1 MPTPPS
7 PSNSTSKSK
16 PRPSSLACIECRKHH
31 IKCDARRPTCSRC
44 AAARINCVFLP
55 SRRGGRRKLDQIPP
69 AVPVANMGGTP
80 KSPYL
85 PATMTIDQS
94 PMRGVISYAPGTNLS
109 ERLVIQNTPDAIVVP
124 EARLV
129 RLFYENFHAAHP
141 ILVPAPLY
149 ERWEYPSYLQQVVK
163 FIGSHYSVVLDND
176 ILHESTF
183 LTLNGTAERTP
194 HMVQALLLYSIIM
207 RARNENAQAESS
219 LTQAID
225 IALELGMHREE
236 FVITAGAG
244 REHEA
249 ESLRRTWWSLF
260 IWEVYVGTLHE
271 KIQLRCSDV
280 FSDVQLPCE
289 ESTYSSLETI
299 PPPQSLAAFRSRI
312 FTEDEDVSHYS
323 SFAYCI
329 EAARILARVVV
340 LNGLP
345 ETHHDH
351 LQAVANTLVSW
362 IHHLPPQKIE
372 IVDMYG
378 TIDEMIF
385 QAHCTIQYAAMLLH
399 LPRSNIRPRFPDSMF
414 SICPVTPFRL
424 SPSLTRHVHDVKA
437 MEASKKL
444 SNLLSV
450 RSDARGYS
458 PSIVFVAMLC
468 GLVQLAATEIHGA
481 VCADHHQNRI
491 VLVLGCLKLLRAK
504 WSLAET
510 AHAHLRSAAAQ
521 VVTSSSEYSLS
532 ERKPTHPQGDTRP
545 HTRIEESAMYLPID
559 DESINDQFCSG
570 LLSEFIDPTCGVSFL

>member
-1 MPTPPS
+1 M
-7 PSNSTSKSK
+7 
-16 PRPSSLACIECRKHH
+16 
-31 IKCDARRPTCSRC
+31 
-44 AAARINCVFLP
+44 
-55 SRRGGRRKLDQIPP
+55 
-69 AVPVANMGGTP
+69 PVANLRASAKSQFPTANIAGDQARNEGTIP
-80 KSPYL
+80 HL
-85 PATMTIDQS
+85 PGADHAETLAVQDH
-94 PMRGVISYAPGTNLS
+94 
-109 ERLVIQNTPDAIVVP
+109 TPESIVP

-141 ILVPAPLY
+141 ILVPAPLF
-149 ERWEYPSYLQQVVK
+149 ERWEYPRYLQQVVK
-163 FIGSHYSVVLDND
+163 FIGSHYSVILDND
-176 ILHESTF
+176 TLQESTW
-183 LTLNGTAERTP
+183 LILNGTVERTP

-207 RARNENAQAESS
+207 RARNETSQAESS

-225 IALELGMHREE
+225 LALELGMHREE
-236 FVITAGAG
+236 FVITAAAG

-249 ESLRRTWWSLF
+249 ESLRRTWWTLF
-260 IWEVYVGTLHE
+260 IWEIYGGTLHE
-271 KIQLRCSDV
+271 KMHLRCSDV
-280 FSDVQLPCE
+280 YSDVQLPCE

-299 PPPQSLAAFRSRI
+299 PPPRSLAAFRSRVYS
-312 FTEDEDVSHYS
+312 EDEDTSCYS

-362 IHHLPPQKIE
+362 SHHLPPQKIE

-378 TIDEMIF
+378 TIDEMLF

-424 SPSLTRHVHDVKA
+424 SPSLTRHVHDVKT
-437 MEASKKL
+437 MEASKNF
-444 SNLLSV
+444 SNLLAV

-458 PSIVFVAMLC
+458 PTIVFIAILC
-468 GLVQLAATEIHGA
+468 GLVQLAATEIHGP

-504 WSLAET
+504 WSLAQT

-521 VVTSSSEYSLS
+521 VVTSSSEYSPF
-532 ERKPTHPQGDTRP
+532 ERKPTQPQGDSRAHASLDET
-545 HTRIEESAMYLPID
+545 AMYLPMD
-559 DESINDQFCSG
+559 DDSINDQFSSR